1 MRRKVLTT
9 SEKFYNKKKTIVFNF
24 VRDRNE
30 REEEGDGRRFL
41 KIGTRQISR
50 MEVEHSQQI
59 MEGEDGNSK
68 AARKLKSVIFRQKGR
83 KHTRLHTKTG
93 DFFEESSSL
102 LVL

>member
-30 REEEGDGRRFL
+30 REEEADSRKFL

-50 MEVEHSQQI
+50 MEVENS
-59 MEGEDGNSK
+59 MEGEDAKGK
-68 AARKLKSVIFRQKGR
+68 AARKLKAVIFRQKGR
-83 KHTRLHTKTG
+83 KHPRLHTKTG